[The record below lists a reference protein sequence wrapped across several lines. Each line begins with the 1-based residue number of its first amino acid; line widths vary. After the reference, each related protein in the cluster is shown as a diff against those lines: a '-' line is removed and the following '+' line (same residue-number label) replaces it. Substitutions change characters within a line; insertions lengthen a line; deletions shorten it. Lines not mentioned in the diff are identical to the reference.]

1 MSYKRD
7 TELRKRGRKFR
18 WQNKGEEKGSPQE
31 GLYASTLFFFF
42 LFIRQFERERESLC
56 GLWGDKNG
64 IGIELLH
71 CNEVVMGQERE
82 DGMDVT
88 AHIHLHCII

>member
-31 GLYASTLFFFF
+31 GLYASTLSSFFY
-42 LFIRQFERERESLC
+42 LLGNLREKERVFVVC
-56 GLWGDKNG
+56 VGIKMGLGLNYFT
-64 IGIELLH
+64 
-71 CNEVVMGQERE
+71 VMR
-82 DGMDVT
+82 
-88 AHIHLHCII
+88 L